1 MGDRKDKKERERE
14 RERERKKERDN
25 EKVKTLLINMEALN
39 MLIYFVAISYFQLF
53 ERDQD
58 NRILL

>member
-14 RERERKKERDN
+14 RERKKERGN

-39 MLIYFVAISYFQLF
+39 MLIYFVDISYFQLF

-58 NRILL
+58 NGILL

>member
-1 MGDRKDKKERERE
+1 MGDRKDKKERER
-14 RERERKKERDN
+14 KKESDN

-39 MLIYFVAISYFQLF
+39 IFIYFVDISYFQLF

-58 NRILL
+58 NGILL